1 MKFLHQDVNGV
12 IVELDIVSFL
22 NVEVKNTPVSIDQ
35 LNHAIS
41 EVCVTAFN
49 VSDDIDERFADVN
62 DLLIKIPVIFVH
74 NDGFDDIFVNRTETT
89 LGTHS
94 IFANAY

>member
-1 MKFLHQDVNGV
+1 MKFLHRDANGMT
-12 IVELDIVSFL
+12 VELDVVGFS
-22 NVEVKNTPVSIDQ
+22 NVAVKNTPVSIDQ
-35 LNHAIS
+35 LDHAIG

-49 VSDDIDERFADVN
+49 VSDGVDERFADVD

-74 NDGFDDIFVNRTETT
+74 NDGFYDIFVNRTETA

-94 IFANAY
+94 IFTNAY